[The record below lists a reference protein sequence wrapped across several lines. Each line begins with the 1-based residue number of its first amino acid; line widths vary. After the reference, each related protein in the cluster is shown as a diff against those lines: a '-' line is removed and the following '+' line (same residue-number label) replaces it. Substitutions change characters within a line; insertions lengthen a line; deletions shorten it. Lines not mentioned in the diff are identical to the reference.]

1 MQGRAT
7 RAVFVAAIL
16 GGAILAPSALGLGVP
31 PAAAVTNPTIASL
44 TFTATGGSLYYPEG
58 ITTNNNGTVYVS
70 NTNDNVVASIVGS
83 VDTTIAGSYEG
94 SGESGDGGPATAA
107 TLSSPGGLATDAA
120 GDIFIA
126 DTEDNVVREITT
138 NGNIELVAGNGSEGY
153 TGDGGPATNAELDSP
168 QSVAVD
174 SSGDVFIADTYNN
187 VVREVTPNGV
197 ISTFAGNGTPGY
209 SGDNGPAASAELTNP
224 SGVAVDSLGNVYI
237 ADSGNNVI
245 RRVSTTGTITTVAG
259 NYAAD
264 QSNGGAGGFSGNG
277 GPATSAQLNS
287 PQGVALD
294 QAGDLFIADTFN
306 NSIREVTPNGT
317 ISSLVN
323 TTAAKGNTNASTAAA
338 STLSGPYAVAV
349 DNSTGD
355 VYVADTSNNK
365 IKVVSGLGV
374 PGPPAGGPVAPA
386 SPPPAV
392 PESPLTVALPVAA
405 LGVLAAGTYLIR
417 RRRRSPAHTA

>member
-1 MQGRAT
+1 VPARAT
-7 RAVFVAAIL
+7 RAAFIAATFGAVIL
-16 GGAILAPSALGLGVP
+16 AGGAVGVG
-31 PAAAVTNPTIASL
+31 PASAVTNPTISSL
-44 TFTATGGSLYYPEG
+44 TFTAPGGSLYYPEG

-70 NTNDNVVASIVGS
+70 NTNDNVVASIVGT
-83 VDTTIAGSYEG
+83 VDSTIAGSYEG

-107 TLSSPGGLATDAA
+107 TLSSPGGLAVDAQ
-120 GDIFIA
+120 GDIFMA

-138 NGNIELVAGNGSEGY
+138 NGNIKLIAGNGNEGHS
-153 TGDGGPATNAELDSP
+153 GDGGPAVNAALDSP

-174 SSGDVFIADTYNN
+174 AAGDVFIADTYNN
-187 VVREVTPNGV
+187 AIREVTPNGV
-197 ISTFAGNGTPGY
+197 ISTFAGNETAGY
-209 SGDNGPAASAELTNP
+209 SGDNGPATSAQLTSP

-237 ADSGNNVI
+237 ADSGNSVI

-264 QSNGGAGGFSGNG
+264 QANGGAGGFSGNG

-306 NSIREVTPNGT
+306 NSIREVTPSGT

-323 TTAAKGNTNASTAAA
+323 TTAAKGNTNAATAAA
-338 STLSGPYAVAV
+338 STLSGPYAVGV

-355 VYVADTSNNK
+355 VYIADTSNNK
-365 IKVVSGLGV
+365 IKVVAGLGV
-374 PGPPAGGPVAPA
+374 PGPPAGGPINSGPAPQ
-386 SPPPAV
+386 V
-392 PESPLTVALPVAA
+392 PESPLAIALPLSVLVVIGGGVFA
-405 LGVLAAGTYLIR
+405 LR
-417 RRRRSPAHTA
+417 RRRRPVAAQ

>member
-1 MQGRAT
+1 L
-7 RAVFVAAIL
+7 V
-16 GGAILAPSALGLGVP
+16 GLP
-31 PAAAVTNPTIASL
+31 PASAGSPPTISTL

-58 ITTNNNGTVYVS
+58 IATNNNGTVYVS

-107 TLSSPGGLATDAA
+107 TLSSPGGIAVDQQ

-126 DTEDNVVREITT
+126 DTEDNVVREITP
-138 NGNIELVAGNGSEGY
+138 NGNIQLFAGNGTEGY
-153 TGDGGPATNAELDSP
+153 SGDGGPATQAELDSP
-168 QSVAVD
+168 QDVAVD

-187 VVREVTPNGV
+187 VIREVTPNGV
-197 ISTFAGNGTPGY
+197 ISTVAGSGTPGY
-209 SGDNGPAASAELTNP
+209 SGDNGPATSAELCSP
-224 SGVAVDSLGNVYI
+224 SGVAVDSLGNLYI
-237 ADSGNNVI
+237 ADSCNNVI
-245 RRVSTTGTITTVAG
+245 RRVSTTGIITTVAG
-259 NYAAD
+259 DYTAD
-264 QSNGGAGGFSGNG
+264 QADGGGGAFSGNG

-317 ISSLVN
+317 ITSLVN
-323 TTAAKGNTNASTAAA
+323 TSAAKGNTDGSTAAA

-355 VYVADTSNNK
+355 VYIADTSNNK
-365 IKVVSGLGV
+365 LKEVVGLGP
-374 PGPPAGGPVAPA
+374 PGPTAGGPVAPA
-386 SPPPAV
+386 PGPAL
-392 PESPLTVALPVAA
+392 PESPLIVGLPLSALAA
-405 LGVLAAGTYLIR
+405 LSAVGVLGFR
-417 RRRRSPAHTA
+417 RRRRSQARMA

>member
-1 MQGRAT
+1 MWGRVS
-7 RAVFVAAIL
+7 RAVFGAAVVGAVIL
-16 GGAILAPSALGLGVP
+16 TSGASAS
-31 PAAAVTNPTIASL
+31 AVTNPTIASL
-44 TFTATGGSLYYPEG
+44 TFTAPGGSLYYPEG
-58 ITTNNNGTVYVS
+58 IATNNNGTAFVS
-70 NTNDNVVASIVGS
+70 NTNDNVVASVVGS
-83 VDTTIAGSYEG
+83 VDTTIAGSYEA
-94 SGESGDGGPATAA
+94 SGETGDGGPATAA
-107 TLSSPGGLATDAA
+107 TLSSPGGLAVDSQ

-138 NGNIELVAGNGSEGY
+138 NGNIVLVAGNGNEGY
-153 TGDGGPATNAELDSP
+153 SGDGSPAVQATLDSP

-174 SSGDVFIADTYNN
+174 ASGDVFIADTYNN
-187 VVREVTPNGV
+187 VIREVTPNGT
-197 ISTFAGNGTPGY
+197 ISTFAGNTTPGY
-209 SGDNGPAASAELTNP
+209 SGDDGPATSAQLTSP

-245 RRVSTTGTITTVAG
+245 RRVDTTGLITTVAG

-264 QSNGGAGGFSGNG
+264 QANGGAGGFSGNG

-306 NSIREVTPNGT
+306 NAIREVTPNGV

-323 TTAAKGNTNASTAAA
+323 TTGAKGNTNASTAAA
-338 STLSGPYAVAV
+338 STLSGPYAVGV
-349 DNSTGD
+349 DNSTGN

-374 PGPPAGGPVAPA
+374 PGPAAGGPVAPG
-386 SPPPAV
+386 PPPEV
-392 PESPLTVALPVAA
+392 PESPLALALPLSALVVAG
-405 LGVLAAGTYLIR
+405 GVFAV
-417 RRRRSPAHTA
+417 RRRRSPAQPA

>member
-1 MQGRAT
+1 VQAKGT
-7 RAVFVAAIL
+7 RAAFVAATIGAVIFA
-16 GGAILAPSALGLGVP
+16 GGALDVASAS
-31 PAAAVTNPTIASL
+31 AVTNPTIASL

-58 ITTNNNGTVYVS
+58 IATNNNGTVYVS

-107 TLSSPGGLATDAA
+107 TLSGPGGLAVDAQ
-120 GDIFIA
+120 GDVFIA
-126 DTEDNVVREITT
+126 DTEDNVVREIAT
-138 NGNIELVAGNGSEGY
+138 NGNIALIAGNGNEGY
-153 TGDGGPATNAELDSP
+153 AGDAGPAVQATLDSP

-187 VVREVTPNGV
+187 VIREVTPNGT
-197 ISTFAGNGTPGY
+197 ISTFAGNGTAGY
-209 SGDNGPAASAELTNP
+209 GGDNGPATSAQLTSP

-237 ADSGNNVI
+237 ADSGNDVI
-245 RRVSTTGTITTVAG
+245 RRVSTGGTITTVAG

-306 NSIREVTPNGT
+306 NAIREVTPNGT
-317 ISSLVN
+317 ITSLVN
-323 TTAAKGNTNASTAAA
+323 TTAAKGNSNASTAAA
-338 STLSGPYAVAV
+338 STLSGPYAVGV

-355 VYVADTSNNK
+355 VYIADTSNNK

-374 PGPPAGGPVAPA
+374 PGPAAGGPVAPA
-386 SPPPAV
+386 GPPPAV
-392 PESPLTVALPVAA
+392 PESPLAVALPLSVLVIAG
-405 LGVLAAGTYLIR
+405 GVLGIR
-417 RRRRSPAHTA
+417 RLRRRSQAQVD